1 MKLHLDKAEQYNTI
15 SRYDATHVL
24 VGSERYEGSVIV
36 LPERIETGWHAGGFE
51 ALDEAAFARLAGLGT
66 EIVILGTGLRQ
77 RFPPPQLMRPL
88 MQARIGFEVMDLGS
102 ACRTYNLLV
111 AEHRAVAAAL
121 LFDPA

>member
-1 MKLHLDKAEQYNTI
+1 MS
-15 SRYDATHVL
+15 SRPVL
-24 VGSERYEGSVIV
+24 
-36 LPERIETGWHAGGFE
+36 
-51 ALDEAAFARLAGLGT
+51 ARLAGLGT

-77 RFPPPQLMRPL
+77 RFPAPQLLRPL